1 MAYLKIRTVVFTST
15 VVPAEVLFIMMNVP
29 PELNSNN
36 QRLVLTHVTFPANPS
51 AMSKSLLIL
60 MSVVFLF
67 VLVFVF
73 VSVFGIG
80 FVFVFVFF
88 SSSSSSSLS
97 SSSSS
102 YPLFKHDKV

>member
-60 MSVVFLF
+60 MSVVFLY

-88 SSSSSSSLS
+88 HHHHHHIL
-97 SSSSS
+97 
-102 YPLFKHDKV
+102 YLNTIRFKL